1 MTAWPYTP
9 RTSITEARASD
20 EARRRR
26 DLEEAKAAGLS
37 PDEIGPYLRALATFD
52 AWTPA
57 WEARCALEEAEC
69 LAERRRAVL
78 AAVGEAP

>member
-37 PDEIGPYLRALATFD
+37 PDEIGPYLRALAIFD

-57 WEARCALEEAEC
+57 WEEREA
-69 LAERRRAVL
+69 LAEALALAARRLAVL
-78 AAVGEAP
+78 AVLDGGS